1 MRKFSWR
8 DWCFFMYG
16 AASVFRVRLF
26 CGQFTHNTL
35 LLQYNDLI
43 FIENSMT
50 VIHER
55 IEVKAGLRHITWR
68 GRVDMACSC
77 LLVTHVFSLCLGL
90 RWTLYT
96 CFMMNDIAKVRLWLP
111 EMFYNKFGDTNDIP
125 IYYCWL
131 ACDFTN
137 QSVWRLDRPPR
148 SLTVTVWIHCRELLQ
163 FVPLYISLSL

>member
-1 MRKFSWR
+1 
-8 DWCFFMYG
+8 MYG

-26 CGQFTHNTL
+26 CGQLTHNTL

-77 LLVTHVFSLCLGL
+77 LPVTHVFSLCLGL
-90 RWTLYT
+90 R
-96 CFMMNDIAKVRLWLP
+96 
-111 EMFYNKFGDTNDIP
+111 
-125 IYYCWL
+125 
-131 ACDFTN
+131 
-137 QSVWRLDRPPR
+137 
-148 SLTVTVWIHCRELLQ
+148 
-163 FVPLYISLSL
+163 